1 MKKFLFGIR
10 EFLWVIA
17 SEVEDWLYPYRNQL
31 TPEQKFEVRVKEPVT
46 GEMWMV
52 EELIEQMNQK
62 VDKMQIELMRTI
74 IKSSGYFLLNFKI
87 FQRIHIRKTARRPAA
102 ARPRRRQ
109 NVAK

>member
-62 VDKMQIELMRTI
+62 VDKMQDDMIWMKDKILEHEQKLSFRV
-74 IKSSGYFLLNFKI
+74 KKRSQSPSVSGKI
-87 FQRIHIRKTARRPAA
+87 QT
-102 ARPRRRQ
+102 
-109 NVAK
+109 